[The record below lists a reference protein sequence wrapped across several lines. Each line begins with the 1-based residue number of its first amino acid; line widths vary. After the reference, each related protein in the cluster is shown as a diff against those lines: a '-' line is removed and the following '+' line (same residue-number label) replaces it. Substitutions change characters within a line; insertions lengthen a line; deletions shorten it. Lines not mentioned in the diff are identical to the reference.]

1 MTKLQ
6 IRTIVR
12 ECKDEVLAAMRLHGD
27 QQQLQAIYLC
37 LDEAED
43 HLASAAV
50 GEKIVALQSVQ
61 EKLLTITNT
70 INQNIEGL
78 REVSGNIKN
87 VAKVLKIL
95 TDVGKQAA
103 SLGA

>member
-1 MTKLQ
+1 MTILQ

-50 GEKIVALQSVQ
+50 GEKIAELQSVQ
-61 EKLLTITNT
+61 EKLLTITNS

-78 REVSGNIKN
+78 REVSEKIKG
-87 VAKVLKIL
+87 VAKTLKVL

-103 SLGA
+103 TLGA

>member
-12 ECKDEVLAAMRLHGD
+12 ACKDEVLAAMRLHGD
-27 QQQLQAIYLC
+27 QQPLQSIYLC

-43 HLASAAV
+43 LLVSAAV
-50 GEKIVALQSVQ
+50 GEKIAELQSVQ
-61 EKLLTITNT
+61 EKLLNITNS

-78 REVSGNIKN
+78 REVSEKIKG
-87 VAKVLKIL
+87 VAKALKIL

-103 SLGA
+103 TLA